1 MSYKD
6 EYSLS
11 RISNKMLSS
20 NTCLSLNQGL
30 RGAPGVAGP
39 QGPAGR
45 NVSPQTKIFETCQ
58 CIIMESQT
66 GDWLSSAPCFVKQ
79 EPFKSDVVI

>member
-1 MSYKD
+1 MW
-6 EYSLS
+6 
-11 RISNKMLSS
+11 
-20 NTCLSLNQGL
+20 LSLIQGL

-58 CIIMESQT
+58 CMIMEGQI
-66 GDWLSSAPCFVKQ
+66 DNWLSSAHLFIKQ
-79 EPFKSDVVI
+79 EPSESDIVI